1 MTTYYIGLM
10 SGTSLDGIDAAL
22 LDFSAA
28 PSLLA
33 HHSQPLPDALR
44 QQLYQL
50 QSPGQD
56 ELTTVM
62 RLDVELGR
70 LFAKAVQALLKKTGL
85 SANRIAGIGSHGQ
98 TLRHYPDGPNPSTLQ
113 IGDPNLIA
121 ELTGITTIAD
131 LRRRDM
137 AAGGQGAPL
146 VPAFHAA
153 LFRHSSRN
161 RAILNIGGIANLTLL
176 PATAKTPITGF
187 DSGPGNGLM
196 DAWIEQHQQQ
206 SYDRDGEWAASGHV
220 HPGLLERLL
229 HDPYFARTPPKSTGR
244 EYFNMSWLQAAL
256 EPFADLAPRD
266 VQATLCELS
275 ARSIAE
281 ALQATMESVDEV
293 LICGGGVHNRTLY
306 QRLGELLTPA
316 RLASTAEAGLDPDWV
331 EAAAF
336 AWLARQTLA
345 GQPGNLPSVTGA
357 SHPVVLGGIY
367 PGARYQVPSTKY

>member
-10 SGTSLDGIDAAL
+10 SGTSMDGIDAAL
-22 LDFSAA
+22 LDFSEH
-28 PSLLA
+28 PRLLA
-33 HHSQPLPDALR
+33 HHSQPLPDVLR

-50 QSPGQD
+50 QTPGQD

-62 RLDVELGR
+62 CLDVELGR
-70 LFAKAVQALLKKTGL
+70 LFAEAVRALLEKTGL
-85 SANRIAGIGSHGQ
+85 SANQIAGIGSHGQ
-98 TLRHYPDGPNPSTLQ
+98 TLRHYPDGPSPSTLQ

-121 ELTGITTIAD
+121 ELTGITTVAD

-153 LFRHSSRN
+153 MFRHTGRN

-176 PATAKTPITGF
+176 PAAADTPITGF
-187 DSGPGNGLM
+187 DTGPGNGLM

-206 SYDRDGEWAASGHV
+206 SYDRDGEWAASGHA

-244 EYFNMSWLQAAL
+244 EYFNLNWLQAAL

-281 ALQATMESVDEV
+281 ALQATLESVEEV
-293 LICGGGVHNRTLY
+293 LICGGGIHNRTLY
-306 QRLGELLTPA
+306 QRLEELLTPA
-316 RLASTAEAGLDPDWV
+316 RLTSTAEAGLDPDWV

-336 AWLARQTLA
+336 AWLARETLS

-367 PGARYQVPSTKY
+367 PGKGPRDE